1 MNPALPNSLSTIL
14 QLAAIL
20 ILLTATL
27 GTLLSVL
34 VTGRKGLTQ
43 LGFQFSLL
51 LFALYAAQDWV
62 YPLVF
67 STIFDG
73 VQQFSG
79 IAAALCIMTAAF
91 SINMMLKAYVWD
103 GHLFGHDAPVPQL
116 LAVLV
121 QGMIYLIAVLIV
133 LQFVYGQSI
142 TALAT
147 LSGAAAVILGFS
159 AQSTLGEMFAG
170 IAISVSRPFK
180 VGDWIKIGETHEGK
194 VVDQTWRHVQIR
206 MWDGCTLNVPNRVI
220 AESTIK
226 NLSSGHGRRICLAEV
241 IRLDPEMAP
250 DVATKML
257 LSAIRQTHA
266 ALEEPGPEVFYRGM
280 KNGKAEY
287 IFGYFIDDY
296 GARLA
301 RNDKLWRAIAKAFPE
316 WRDDP
321 LPPWRKPQTEQST
334 T

>member
-20 ILLTATL
+20 ILLTSTL
-27 GTLLSVL
+27 GALLSVFI
-34 VTGRKGLTQ
+34 TGRRGLSQ
-43 LGFQFSLL
+43 LGFQLSLL
-51 LFALYAAQDWV
+51 LLVLYAAQDWV
-62 YPLVF
+62 HPLIF
-67 STIFDG
+67 SAIFDG
-73 VQQFSG
+73 VQQFSN
-79 IAAALCIMTAAF
+79 ITATLCIMTAAF

-121 QGMIYLIAVLIV
+121 QGMVYLVAVLIV

-170 IAISVSRPFK
+170 IAISISRPFK
-180 VGDWIKIGETHEGK
+180 VGDWIRIGEKDEGK
-194 VVDQTWRHVQIR
+194 VIDQTWRHVQIR
-206 MWDGCTLNVPNRVI
+206 MWDGCIVNVPNRVI

-226 NLSSGHGRRICLAEV
+226 NLSSGPSRRICVAEV

-250 DVATKML
+250 DVATKTIL
-257 LSAIRQTHA
+257 NAIRQSHA
-266 ALEEPGPEVFYRGM
+266 VLEEPGPEVFFRGM
-280 KNGKAEY
+280 KYGKAEY
-287 IFGYFIDDY
+287 VFGYFIDDY
-296 GARLA
+296 GARLS

-316 WRDDP
+316 WRDEP
-321 LPPWRKPQTEQST
+321 IPPWRKPQTEQST
-334 T
+334 